1 MTTHERLDRLHDALE
16 SQGAD
21 RLRLE
26 IVRRARNFK
35 RSWVEMAEA
44 LTRVRAAQVYL
55 EWGYPDFETYCH
67 TELMLTKGTVEKLT
81 GSYAVVREHAPQVLD
96 RDGLAQPI
104 PNLDAV
110 EYFAKA
116 LRGNEPANDD
126 DDEPGPGDEV
136 VRELR
141 EAVFDD
147 PKPVAVLRKTFD
159 PLFFPKPEGAERV
172 ENLEKTRGAVR
183 RLEALLQAIEGVD
196 EGRVKTL
203 LPLLAELR
211 AELDAVIPD
220 AKAELGAA
228 KRKAS

>member
-26 IVRRARNFK
+26 LVRRARNFK

-44 LTRVRAAQVYL
+44 LTRVRAAQVHL
-55 EWGYPDFETYCH
+55 EWGYPDFESYCH
-67 TELMLTKGTVEKLT
+67 QELMLTKGTVEKLT

-104 PNLDAV
+104 PTVDAV

-126 DDEPGPGDEV
+126 RAPPNDAV

-159 PLFFPKPEGAERV
+159 PLFFPKPDGFERV
-172 ENLEKTRGAVR
+172 ENLEKTRAAVR
-183 RLEALLQAIEGVD
+183 RLEGLLQAADGLD
-196 EGRVKTL
+196 EGRLRAL

-211 AELDAVIPD
+211 AELDAVLPD

>member
-1 MTTHERLDRLHDALE
+1 M
-16 SQGAD
+16 
-21 RLRLE
+21 RLE
-26 IVRRARNFK
+26 LVRRARNFK

-44 LTRVRAAQVYL
+44 LTKVRNAQVYL

-67 TELMLTKGTVEKLT
+67 SELMLTKSTVDKLT

-126 DDEPGPGDEV
+126 DDDHGPGDDV

-141 EAVFDD
+141 QAVFDD

-159 PLFFPKPEGAERV
+159 PLFFPKPAGSERV
-172 ENLEKTRGAVR
+172 EAMEKTRAAVR
-183 RLEALLQAIEGVD
+183 RLEALLQELEGVD
-196 EGRVKTL
+196 EGRVKQL
-203 LPLLAELR
+203 LQLLVELR
-211 AELDAVIPD
+211 AELDAILPD

>member
-1 MTTHERLDRLHDALE
+1 MTDLATLE
-16 SQGAD
+16 SFLASCSVDAD
-21 RLRLE
+21 VFELRPDYR
-26 IVRRARNFK
+26 V
-35 RSWVEMAEA
+35 A
-44 LTRVRAAQVYL
+44 LI
-55 EWGYPDFETYCH
+55 
-67 TELMLTKGTVEKLT
+67 
-81 GSYAVVREHAPQVLD
+81 AV
-96 RDGLAQPI
+96 DGI
-104 PNLDAV
+104 
-110 EYFAKA
+110 
-116 LRGNEPANDD
+116 
-126 DDEPGPGDEV
+126 EPGPGDEV

>member
-26 IVRRARNFK
+26 LVRRARNFK

-44 LTRVRAAQVYL
+44 LTRVRAAQIHL
-55 EWGYPDFETYCH
+55 EWGYPDFESYCH
-67 TELMLTKGTVEKLT
+67 QELMLTKGTVEKLT

-104 PNLDAV
+104 PSVDAV

-116 LRGNEPANDD
+116 LRGSEPANDD
-126 DDEPGPGDEV
+126 REPPDDAV

-159 PLFFPKPEGAERV
+159 PLFFPKPDGFERV
-172 ENLEKTRGAVR
+172 ENLEKTRAAVR
-183 RLEALLQAIEGVD
+183 RLEGLLQAADGLD
-196 EGRVKTL
+196 EGRLRAL

-211 AELDAVIPD
+211 AELDAVLPD